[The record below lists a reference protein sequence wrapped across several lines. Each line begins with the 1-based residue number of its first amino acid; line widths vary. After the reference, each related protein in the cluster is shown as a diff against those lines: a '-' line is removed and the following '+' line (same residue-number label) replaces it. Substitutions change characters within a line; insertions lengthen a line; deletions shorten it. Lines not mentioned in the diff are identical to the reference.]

1 MFVIYQ
7 KDIISKGDDM
17 IEVDARGLSCPLPV
31 VKTAEAIKSD
41 PEELKVLIDAR
52 EQAKNISR
60 NIQKKGY
67 QIAEILEEDDHF
79 VLIIKKDK

>member
-1 MFVIYQ
+1 
-7 KDIISKGDDM
+7 M